1 MKSLSVIELSNL
13 YGMTRQAIY
22 KHINK
27 GNLSKN
33 SDGKIDLSEAI
44 RVFGEPSRNVN
55 GSQTTETRKLS
66 EVHLLEQ
73 QVYML
78 QKQLEQAHER
88 EQFQREELKAKNDQ
102 LHIKDEQIEAIQ
114 RLLEAPKTYTSTYI
128 DPKSDT
134 ATDTRSKSDSN
145 YDGLTTQQKE
155 APIQAEIQTQP
166 KDTGL
171 TNPVETE
178 NKRIPVPKQSWL
190 IIGSKKTAPKASF
203 LRLWFN
209 VFRHRN
215 ALI

>member
-22 KHINK
+22 KQVNK

-33 SDGKIDLSEAI
+33 SDGKIDLAEAI
-44 RVFGEPSRNVN
+44 RVFGEPSKNVT

-102 LHIKDEQIEAIQ
+102 LHVKDAQIEAIQ
-114 RLLEAPKTYTSTYI
+114 RLLEAPKDYITRSI
-128 DPKSDT
+128 DPNLDI
-134 ATDTRSKSDSN
+134 ATDSRSKSESN
-145 YDGLTTQQKE
+145 YDGLTTQKE
-155 APIQAEIQTQP
+155 DTSVQIEGQTPP
-166 KDTGL
+166 KHDGL
-171 TNPVETE
+171 TTE
-178 NKRIPVPKQSWL
+178 NKRIPVPEHVEPEQPKRGWL
-190 IIGSKKTAPKASF
+190 SRFF
-203 LRLWFN
+203 LPN
-209 VFRHRN
+209 G
-215 ALI
+215 

>member
-22 KHINK
+22 KQVNK

-55 GSQTTETRKLS
+55 SSQTTETRKLS

-88 EQFQREELKAKNDQ
+88 EQFQRDELKAKNDQ
-102 LHIKDEQIEAIQ
+102 LHVKDEQIEAIQ
-114 RLLEAPKTYTSTYI
+114 RLLEAPNAYRTRSI

-134 ATDTRSKSDSN
+134 ATDTSSKSESN

-155 APIQAEIQTQP
+155 APVQTEIQTQP
-166 KDTGL
+166 KDDGL
-171 TNPVETE
+171 TTPEQPE
-178 NKRIPVPKQSWL
+178 NKRIPIPDHVEPEPKKRGFISRF
-190 IIGSKKTAPKASF
+190 F
-203 LRLWFN
+203 LPN
-209 VFRHRN
+209 G
-215 ALI
+215 